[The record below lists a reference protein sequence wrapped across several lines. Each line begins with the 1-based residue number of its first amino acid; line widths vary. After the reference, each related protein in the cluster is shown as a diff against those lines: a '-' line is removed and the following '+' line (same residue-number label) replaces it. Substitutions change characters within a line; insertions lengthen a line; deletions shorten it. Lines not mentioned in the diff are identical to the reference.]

1 MELINSKSRMK
12 ELILFL
18 HGAPKSHVIAV
29 CVYLNKMYGT
39 DIPTYVSKGDLIHQL
54 GSVDREELFEAIDH
68 VFEDDGEEELEEF
81 DLEDDES
88 EDDDCDESNDEPE
101 VKIRRG

>member
-1 MELINSKSRMK
+1 MK

-39 DIPTYVSKGDLIHQL
+39 DIPTYGPKGDLIHQL
-54 GSVDREELFEAIDH
+54 GSVNRDELFEAIDH
-68 VFEDDGEEELEEF
+68 VFEDDSDDGPEEF
-81 DLEDDES
+81 DLDES
-88 EDDDCDESNDEPE
+88 ESDDEDCDETEDEPE